1 MLNERYRDSR
11 GDRFPSSAI
20 LFERQAQN
28 LAIAHEV
35 VRDNKV
41 IPGPRSDRPVSIET
55 PCELLLAISFLPPE
69 HYVPPT
75 FQQTIPAV
83 SKTTARGSGGG
94 TDADEGRPI
103 TPRRSGRLSQAASRE
118 HTHQVRIVV
127 SLNPNSD
134 PDSVINFTTSPDHD
148 SSPSSS
154 SPISGESYLTDEVFH
169 LSTPHHGCST
179 GFVLLD
185 YLGLSTKVR
194 KYTCR
199 NVTLSSIGIAY
210 PPLSTRQ
217 SCLGCKSRH
226 RHEPLIIACRIHNS
240 MSCHDY

>member
-94 TDADEGRPI
+94 TDADEGGPI

-154 SPISGESYLTDEVFH
+154 SPISGESYLTDE
-169 LSTPHHGCST
+169 
-179 GFVLLD
+179 
-185 YLGLSTKVR
+185 GLSLEHASPRPQYWLCLARLPWPFYQSAEIHMPQCYFVF
-194 KYTCR
+194 
-199 NVTLSSIGIAY
+199 NWHSVSSSFHEAELFGMQI
-210 PPLSTRQ
+210 ST
-217 SCLGCKSRH
+217 S
-226 RHEPLIIACRIHNS
+226 A
-240 MSCHDY
+240 